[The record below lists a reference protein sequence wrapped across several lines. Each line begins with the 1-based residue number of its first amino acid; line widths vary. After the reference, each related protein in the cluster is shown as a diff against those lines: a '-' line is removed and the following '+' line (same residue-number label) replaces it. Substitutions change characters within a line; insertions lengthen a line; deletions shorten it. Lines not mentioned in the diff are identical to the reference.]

1 MSVTMQEAAARK
13 AQKSGVTARRIQ
25 AYSILVAW
33 AVVILIFT
41 LLLPDTFLSV
51 QNFTA
56 IANSKTATV
65 LLTLGLIFALAA
77 GEFDLSIGA
86 SLSLGAAVPAWLYS
100 VHGIPV
106 VAGVGIALVAA
117 VLFGFLNGFL
127 SVRYAIPSLVV
138 TLGTG
143 TALLGL
149 VAGLVGNSTISVKG
163 DWWNDFVSH
172 KTFGLYTS
180 FWFVL
185 VVAFIVWYVLQHT
198 PVGRHLYFVGQG
210 REVARLAG
218 IRVNSYRYSSL
229 VISAT
234 LGALAGAVLL
244 GNTGAVQAR
253 VGQAFILA
261 AFAAAFLGSTAIVPG
276 RFNAWGTVVA
286 VYFIETGITGLQLL
300 GFQAWVSDVFYGTAL
315 VVGVLVA
322 TLATR
327 LRSRLSARSTS
338 EERKQE

>member
-1 MSVTMQEAAARK
+1 MSLTTTSGEAREKARR
-13 AQKSGVTARRIQ
+13 SGVVARRVQ

-33 AVVILIFT
+33 AIVILVFT
-41 LLLPDTFLSV
+41 LLLPETFLTV

-86 SLSLGAAVPAWLYS
+86 ALSLGAAIPAWLYT
-100 VHGIPV
+100 VHGTPV
-106 VAGVGIALVAA
+106 LIGIAIAVAA
-117 VLFGFLNGFL
+117 AALMGALNALL
-127 SVRYAIPSLVV
+127 SVRYNIPSLVV

-143 TALLGL
+143 TAVIGL
-149 VAGLVGNSTISVKG
+149 VAGIVGNSTISIKG
-163 DWWNDFVSH
+163 DWWNDFMSH
-172 KTFGLYTS
+172 RTFGLYTS
-180 FWFVL
+180 FWIVL
-185 VVAFIVWYVLQHT
+185 LIALIIWYILQHT

-218 IRVNSYRYSSL
+218 IRVNAYRYSALITS
-229 VISAT
+229 ST

-253 VGQAFILA
+253 VGQVFILA

-327 LRSRLSARSTS
+327 LRSRLSARST
-338 EERKQE
+338 

>member
-1 MSVTMQEAAARK
+1 MSLTTGSAVASEQARR
-13 AQKSGVTARRIQ
+13 SGVVARLVQ

-33 AVVILIFT
+33 AILILIFT
-41 LLLPDTFLSV
+41 LLLPDTFFTL

-86 SLSLGAAVPAWLYS
+86 ALSLGAAIPAWLYTEY
-100 VHGIPV
+100 GIPV
-106 VAGVGIALVAA
+106 LIGIAVALLA
-117 VLFGFLNGFL
+117 AALMGSLNALL
-127 SVRYAIPSLVV
+127 SVRYNIASLVV

-143 TALLGL
+143 TAVIGL
-149 VAGLVGNSTISVKG
+149 VAGIVGNSTISIRG
-163 DWWNDFVSH
+163 DWWNEVLAH
-172 KTFGLYTS
+172 RTLGLYTS
-180 FWFVL
+180 FWIVL
-185 VVAFIVWYVLQHT
+185 LIAFIIWYILQHT
-198 PVGRHLYFVGQG
+198 PIGRHLYFVGQS

-218 IRVNSYRYSSL
+218 IRVNAYRYSALITS
-229 VISAT
+229 ST
-234 LGALAGAVLL
+234 LGALAGAFLL

-253 VGQAFILA
+253 IGQFFILA

-300 GFQAWVSDVFYGTAL
+300 GLQAWVSDVFYGTAL

-327 LRSRLSARSTS
+327 LRSRLSERSTL
-338 EERKQE
+338 

>member
-1 MSVTMQEAAARK
+1 MPSATIKIEAREKAR
-13 AQKSGVTARRIQ
+13 QSGVMARRVQ

-33 AVVILIFT
+33 AVLILVFT
-41 LLLPDTFLSV
+41 LLLPDTFLTV

-86 SLSLGAAVPAWLYS
+86 ALSLGAAIPAWLYD
-100 VHGIPV
+100 VYGTPVLIGI
-106 VAGVGIALVAA
+106 LVALLA
-117 VLFGFLNGFL
+117 AALMGTLNALL
-127 SVRYAIPSLVV
+127 SVRYSIPSLVV

-143 TALLGL
+143 TAVIGL
-149 VAGLVGNSTISVKG
+149 VAGIVGNSTISIRG
-163 DWWNDFVSH
+163 DWWNVVLTH
-172 KTFGLYTS
+172 RTFGLYTS
-180 FWFVL
+180 FW
-185 VVAFIVWYVLQHT
+185 IVMLIALIIWYILQQT
-198 PVGRHLYFVGQG
+198 PIGRHLYFVGQG

-218 IRVNSYRYSSL
+218 IRVNAYRYAAL
-229 VISAT
+229 ITSAT
-234 LGALAGAVLL
+234 LGCLAGAFLL
-244 GNTGAVQAR
+244 GNTGAIQAR
-253 VGQAFILA
+253 IGQFFILA

-300 GFQAWVSDVFYGTAL
+300 GLQAWVSDVFYGTAL

-327 LRSRLSARSTS
+327 LRSRLSARST
-338 EERKQE
+338 

>member
-1 MSVTMQEAAARK
+1 MSLTTGSAVARER
-13 AQKSGVTARRIQ
+13 ARRSGVVARRVQ

-33 AVVILIFT
+33 AILILIFT
-41 LLLPDTFLSV
+41 LLLPDTFLTL

-86 SLSLGAAVPAWLYS
+86 ALSVGAAIPAWLYNTYGTP
-100 VHGIPV
+100 VLLGIF
-106 VAGVGIALVAA
+106 IALISAA
-117 VLFGFLNGFL
+117 LMGSLNALL
-127 SVRYAIPSLVV
+127 SVRYNIPSLVV

-143 TALLGL
+143 TAVIGL
-149 VAGLVGNSTISVKG
+149 VAGIVGTSTISIRG
-163 DWWNDFVSH
+163 DWWNEVLAH
-172 KTFGLYTS
+172 RTLGLYTS
-180 FWFVL
+180 FWLVL
-185 VVAFIVWYVLQHT
+185 LIAFIIWYILQHT
-198 PVGRHLYFVGQG
+198 PVGRHLYFVGQS

-218 IRVNSYRYSSL
+218 IRVNAYRYSALITS
-229 VISAT
+229 ST
-234 LGALAGAVLL
+234 LGALAGAFLL

-253 VGQAFILA
+253 IGQFFILA

-300 GFQAWVSDVFYGTAL
+300 GLQAWVSDVFYGTAL

-327 LRSRLSARSTS
+327 LRSRLSERSTL
-338 EERKQE
+338 

>member
-1 MSVTMQEAAARK
+1 MPSATIKIEAREKAR
-13 AQKSGVTARRIQ
+13 QSGVMARRVQ

-33 AVVILIFT
+33 AVLILVFT
-41 LLLPDTFLSV
+41 LLLPDTFLTV

-86 SLSLGAAVPAWLYS
+86 ALSLGAAIPAWLYD
-100 VHGIPV
+100 VYGTPVLIGI
-106 VAGVGIALVAA
+106 LVALMA
-117 VLFGFLNGFL
+117 AALMGTLNALL
-127 SVRYAIPSLVV
+127 SVRYSFPSLVV

-143 TALLGL
+143 TAVIGL
-149 VAGLVGNSTISVKG
+149 VAGIVGNSTISIRG
-163 DWWNDFVSH
+163 DWWNVVLTH
-172 KTFGLYTS
+172 RTFGLYTS
-180 FWFVL
+180 FW
-185 VVAFIVWYVLQHT
+185 IVMLIALIIWYILQQT
-198 PVGRHLYFVGQG
+198 PIGRHLYFVGQG

-218 IRVNSYRYSSL
+218 IRVNAYRYAAL
-229 VISAT
+229 ITSAT
-234 LGALAGAVLL
+234 LGCLAGAFLL
-244 GNTGAVQAR
+244 GNTGAIQAR
-253 VGQAFILA
+253 IGQFFILA

-300 GFQAWVSDVFYGTAL
+300 GLQAWVSDVFYGTAL

-327 LRSRLSARSTS
+327 LRSRLSARST
-338 EERKQE
+338 

>member
-1 MSVTMQEAAARK
+1 MSLTTASSEAREKARR
-13 AQKSGVTARRIQ
+13 SGVVARRVQ

-33 AVVILIFT
+33 AILILIFT
-41 LLLPDTFLSV
+41 LLLPDTFLTV

-86 SLSLGAAVPAWLYS
+86 ALSLGAAIPAWLYT
-100 VHGIPV
+100 VHGTPV
-106 VAGVGIALVAA
+106 LIGIAIAIVAA
-117 VLFGFLNGFL
+117 GLMGALNAL
-127 SVRYAIPSLVV
+127 LAVRYNIPSLVV

-143 TALLGL
+143 TAVIGL
-149 VAGLVGNSTISVKG
+149 VAGIVGNSTISIKG
-163 DWWNDFVSH
+163 DWWNDFMSH
-172 KTFGLYTS
+172 RTFGLYTS
-180 FWFVL
+180 FWLVL
-185 VVAFIVWYVLQHT
+185 LIALIIWYVLQHT
-198 PVGRHLYFVGQG
+198 PIGRHLYFVGQG

-218 IRVNSYRYSSL
+218 IRVSAYRYSAL
-229 VISAT
+229 ITSAAM
-234 LGALAGAVLL
+234 GALAGAVLL

-253 VGQAFILA
+253 VGQVFILA

-300 GFQAWVSDVFYGTAL
+300 GLQAWVSDVFYGSAL

-327 LRSRLSARSTS
+327 LRSRLSARST
-338 EERKQE
+338 

>member
-1 MSVTMQEAAARK
+1 MSLTTTSSEAREKARR
-13 AQKSGVTARRIQ
+13 SGVVARRVQ

-33 AVVILIFT
+33 ALLILVFT
-41 LLLPDTFLSV
+41 LLLPDTFLTV
-51 QNFTA
+51 QNFTT

-86 SLSLGAAVPAWLYS
+86 ALSLGAAIPAWLFT
-100 VHGIPV
+100 VHGTPV
-106 VAGVGIALVAA
+106 VVGIVVAVALA
-117 VLFGFLNGFL
+117 VLLGALNALL
-127 SVRYAIPSLVV
+127 SVRYNIPSLVV

-143 TALLGL
+143 TAVIGL
-149 VAGLVGNSTISVKG
+149 VAGVVGNTTISIRG
-163 DWWNDFVSH
+163 EWWNTFLTH
-172 KTFGLYTS
+172 RTFGFYTS
-180 FWFVL
+180 FWIVIAIA
-185 VVAFIVWYVLQHT
+185 VVIWYILQHT
-198 PVGRHLYFVGQG
+198 PIGRHLYFVGQG

-218 IRVNSYRYSSL
+218 IRVNAYRYWAL
-229 VISAT
+229 ITSAT

-253 VGQAFILA
+253 IGQFFILA

-300 GFQAWVSDVFYGTAL
+300 GLQAWVTDVFYGTAL

-327 LRSRLSARSTS
+327 LRSRLSARST
-338 EERKQE
+338 

>member
-1 MSVTMQEAAARK
+1 MPSATIKIEAREKAR
-13 AQKSGVTARRIQ
+13 QSGVMARRVQ

-33 AVVILIFT
+33 AVLILVFT
-41 LLLPDTFLSV
+41 LLLPDTFLTV

-86 SLSLGAAVPAWLYS
+86 ALSLGAAIPAWLYD
-100 VHGIPV
+100 VYGTPVLIGI
-106 VAGVGIALVAA
+106 LVALMA
-117 VLFGFLNGFL
+117 AALMGTLNALL
-127 SVRYAIPSLVV
+127 SVRYSIPSLVV

-143 TALLGL
+143 TAVIGL
-149 VAGLVGNSTISVKG
+149 VAGIVGNSTISIRG
-163 DWWNDFVSH
+163 DWWNVVLTH
-172 KTFGLYTS
+172 RTFGLYTS
-180 FWFVL
+180 FW
-185 VVAFIVWYVLQHT
+185 IVMLIALIIWYILQQT
-198 PVGRHLYFVGQG
+198 PIGRHLYFVGQG

-218 IRVNSYRYSSL
+218 IRVNAYRYAAL
-229 VISAT
+229 ITSAT
-234 LGALAGAVLL
+234 LGCLAGAFLL
-244 GNTGAVQAR
+244 GNTGAIQAR
-253 VGQAFILA
+253 IGQFFILA

-286 VYFIETGITGLQLL
+286 VYFLETGITGLQLL
-300 GFQAWVSDVFYGTAL
+300 GLQAWVSDVFYGTAL

-327 LRSRLSARSTS
+327 LRSRLSARST
-338 EERKQE
+338 

>member
-1 MSVTMQEAAARK
+1 MSLTTTSAEAREKARR
-13 AQKSGVTARRIQ
+13 SGVVARRVQ

-33 AVVILIFT
+33 ALLILVFT
-41 LLLPDTFLSV
+41 LLMPDTFLTV

-86 SLSLGAAVPAWLYS
+86 ALSLGAAIPAWMFTVYGTP
-100 VHGIPV
+100 VIIGIV
-106 VAGVGIALVAA
+106 LAIGLAALLGA
-117 VLFGFLNGFL
+117 LNALL
-127 SVRYAIPSLVV
+127 SVRYNIPSLVV

-143 TALLGL
+143 TAVIGL
-149 VAGLVGNSTISVKG
+149 VAGIVGNSTISIRG
-163 DWWNDFVSH
+163 DWWNTVLTH
-172 KTFGLYTS
+172 RTFGLYTS
-180 FWFVL
+180 FWAVILIAFV
-185 VVAFIVWYVLQHT
+185 IWYILQHT
-198 PVGRHLYFVGQG
+198 PIGRHLYFVGQG

-218 IRVNSYRYSSL
+218 IRVNGYRYGAL
-229 VISAT
+229 ITSAT
-234 LGALAGAVLL
+234 MGALAGAVLL

-253 VGQAFILA
+253 IGQFFILA

-300 GFQAWVSDVFYGTAL
+300 GLQAWVSDVFYGTAL

-327 LRSRLSARSTS
+327 LRSRLSARST
-338 EERKQE
+338 

>member
-1 MSVTMQEAAARK
+1 MSLTTTSTEAREK
-13 AQKSGVTARRIQ
+13 ARRSGAVARRVQ

-33 AVVILIFT
+33 ALLILVFT
-41 LLLPDTFLSV
+41 LLLPDTFLTV

-86 SLSLGAAVPAWLYS
+86 ALSMGAAIPAWMFT
-100 VHGIPV
+100 VHGTPV
-106 VAGVGIALVAA
+106 IIGIAVAVVLA
-117 VLFGFLNGFL
+117 VLLGSLNALL
-127 SVRYAIPSLVV
+127 SVRYNIPSLVV

-143 TALLGL
+143 TAVIGL
-149 VAGLVGNSTISVKG
+149 VAGIVGNSTISIRG
-163 DWWNDFVSH
+163 DWWNTVLTH
-172 KTFGLYTS
+172 RTFGLYTS
-180 FWFVL
+180 FWAVILIAFV
-185 VVAFIVWYVLQHT
+185 IWYILQHT
-198 PVGRHLYFVGQG
+198 PIGRHLYFVGQG

-218 IRVNSYRYSSL
+218 IRVNSYRYGAL
-229 VISAT
+229 ITSAT

-253 VGQAFILA
+253 IGQFFILA

-300 GFQAWVSDVFYGTAL
+300 GLQAWVSDVFYGTAL

-327 LRSRLSARSTS
+327 LRSRLSARST
-338 EERKQE
+338 

>member
-1 MSVTMQEAAARK
+1 MSLTTGSAVASEQARR
-13 AQKSGVTARRIQ
+13 SGVVARRVQ

-33 AVVILIFT
+33 AILILIFT
-41 LLLPDTFLSV
+41 LMLPDTFLTL

-86 SLSLGAAVPAWLYS
+86 ALSLGAAIPAWLYTEY
-100 VHGIPV
+100 GIPV
-106 VAGVGIALVAA
+106 LIGIAVALLA
-117 VLFGFLNGFL
+117 AALMGSLNALL
-127 SVRYAIPSLVV
+127 SVRYNIASLVV

-143 TALLGL
+143 TAVIGL
-149 VAGLVGNSTISVKG
+149 VAGIVGNSTISIRG
-163 DWWNDFVSH
+163 DWWNEVLAH
-172 KTFGLYTS
+172 RTLGLYTS
-180 FWFVL
+180 FWIVL
-185 VVAFIVWYVLQHT
+185 LIAFIIWYILQHT
-198 PVGRHLYFVGQG
+198 PIGRHLYFVGQS

-218 IRVNSYRYSSL
+218 IRVNAYRYSALITS
-229 VISAT
+229 ST
-234 LGALAGAVLL
+234 LGALAGAFLL

-253 VGQAFILA
+253 IGQFFILA

-300 GFQAWVSDVFYGTAL
+300 GLQAWVSDVFYGTAL

-327 LRSRLSARSTS
+327 LRSRLSERSTL
-338 EERKQE
+338 

>member
-1 MSVTMQEAAARK
+1 MPSATIKIEAREKAR
-13 AQKSGVTARRIQ
+13 QSGVMARRIQ

-33 AVVILIFT
+33 AVLILVFT
-41 LLLPDTFLSV
+41 LLLPDTFLTV

-86 SLSLGAAVPAWLYS
+86 ALSLGAAIPAWLYD
-100 VHGIPV
+100 VYGTPVLIGI
-106 VAGVGIALVAA
+106 LVALMA
-117 VLFGFLNGFL
+117 AALMGTLNALL
-127 SVRYAIPSLVV
+127 SVRYSIPSLVV

-143 TALLGL
+143 TAVIGL
-149 VAGLVGNSTISVKG
+149 VAGIVGNSTISIRG
-163 DWWNDFVSH
+163 DWWNVVLTH
-172 KTFGLYTS
+172 RTFGLYTS
-180 FWFVL
+180 FW
-185 VVAFIVWYVLQHT
+185 IVMLIALIIWYILQQT
-198 PVGRHLYFVGQG
+198 PIGRHLYFVGQG

-218 IRVNSYRYSSL
+218 IRVNAYRYAAL
-229 VISAT
+229 ITSAT
-234 LGALAGAVLL
+234 LGCLAGAFLL
-244 GNTGAVQAR
+244 GNTGAIQAR
-253 VGQAFILA
+253 IGQFFILA

-300 GFQAWVSDVFYGTAL
+300 GLQAWVSDVFYGTAL

-327 LRSRLSARSTS
+327 LRSRLSARST
-338 EERKQE
+338 

>member
-1 MSVTMQEAAARK
+1 MSLTTTSSEAKEKARH
-13 AQKSGVTARRIQ
+13 SGVVARRIQ

-33 AVVILIFT
+33 ALLILVFT
-41 LLLPDTFLSV
+41 LLLPDTFLTV

-86 SLSLGAAVPAWLYS
+86 ALSLGAAIPAWLFT
-100 VHGIPV
+100 VHGVPV
-106 VAGVGIALVAA
+106 VIGILVAIALAA
-117 VLFGFLNGFL
+117 LLGALNALL
-127 SVRYAIPSLVV
+127 SVRYNIPSLVV

-143 TALLGL
+143 TAVIGL
-149 VAGLVGNSTISVKG
+149 VAGVVGNSTISIRG
-163 DWWNDFVSH
+163 DWWNTVLTH
-172 KTFGLYTS
+172 RTLGLYTS
-180 FWFVL
+180 FWAVL
-185 VVAFIVWYVLQHT
+185 FIALIIWYVLQHT
-198 PVGRHLYFVGQG
+198 PIGRHLYFVGQG

-218 IRVNSYRYSSL
+218 IRVNAYRYSAL
-229 VISAT
+229 ITSAT
-234 LGALAGAVLL
+234 LSALAGAVLL

-253 VGQAFILA
+253 IGQFFILA

-300 GFQAWVSDVFYGTAL
+300 GLQAWVSDVFYGSAL

-327 LRSRLSARSTS
+327 LRSRLSARST
-338 EERKQE
+338 

>member
-1 MSVTMQEAAARK
+1 MPSATIKIEAREKAR
-13 AQKSGVTARRIQ
+13 QSGVMARRVQ

-33 AVVILIFT
+33 AFLILVFT
-41 LLLPDTFLSV
+41 LLLPDTFLTI

-86 SLSLGAAVPAWLYS
+86 ALSLGAAIPAWLYD
-100 VHGIPV
+100 VYGTPVLIGI
-106 VAGVGIALVAA
+106 LVALMA
-117 VLFGFLNGFL
+117 AALMGALNALL
-127 SVRYAIPSLVV
+127 SVRYSIPSLVV

-143 TALLGL
+143 TAVIGL
-149 VAGLVGNSTISVKG
+149 VAGIVGNSTISIRG
-163 DWWNDFVSH
+163 DWWNEVLTH
-172 KTFGLYTS
+172 RTFGLYTS
-180 FWFVL
+180 FW
-185 VVAFIVWYVLQHT
+185 IVMLIALIIWYILQQT
-198 PVGRHLYFVGQG
+198 PIGRHLYFVGQG

-218 IRVNSYRYSSL
+218 IRVNAYRYAAL
-229 VISAT
+229 ITSAT
-234 LGALAGAVLL
+234 LGCLAGAFLL
-244 GNTGAVQAR
+244 GNTGAIQAR
-253 VGQAFILA
+253 IGQFFILA

-300 GFQAWVSDVFYGTAL
+300 GLQAWVSDVFYGTAL

-327 LRSRLSARSTS
+327 LRSRLSARSN
-338 EERKQE
+338 

>member
-1 MSVTMQEAAARK
+1 MSLTTGSAVASEQARR
-13 AQKSGVTARRIQ
+13 SGVVARRVQ

-33 AVVILIFT
+33 AILIFT
-41 LLLPDTFLSV
+41 LMLPDTFLTL

-86 SLSLGAAVPAWLYS
+86 ALSLGAAIPAWLYTEY
-100 VHGIPV
+100 GIPV
-106 VAGVGIALVAA
+106 LIGIAVALLA
-117 VLFGFLNGFL
+117 AALMGSLNALL
-127 SVRYAIPSLVV
+127 SVRYNIASLVV

-143 TALLGL
+143 TAVIGL
-149 VAGLVGNSTISVKG
+149 VAGIVGNSTISIRG
-163 DWWNDFVSH
+163 DWWNEVLAH
-172 KTFGLYTS
+172 RTLGLYTS
-180 FWFVL
+180 FWIVL
-185 VVAFIVWYVLQHT
+185 LIAFIIWYILQHT
-198 PVGRHLYFVGQG
+198 PIGRHLYFVGQS

-218 IRVNSYRYSSL
+218 IRVNAYRYSALITS
-229 VISAT
+229 ST
-234 LGALAGAVLL
+234 LGALAGAFLL

-253 VGQAFILA
+253 IGQFFILA

-286 VYFIETGITGLQLL
+286 VSFIETGITGLQLL
-300 GFQAWVSDVFYGTAL
+300 GLQAWVSDVFYGTAL

-327 LRSRLSARSTS
+327 LRSRLSERSTL
-338 EERKQE
+338 

>member
-1 MSVTMQEAAARK
+1 MPSATIKIEAREKAR
-13 AQKSGVTARRIQ
+13 QSGVMARRVQ

-33 AVVILIFT
+33 AVLILVFT
-41 LLLPDTFLSV
+41 LLLPDTFLTV

-86 SLSLGAAVPAWLYS
+86 ALSLGAAIPAWLYD
-100 VHGIPV
+100 VYGTPVLIGI
-106 VAGVGIALVAA
+106 LVALMA
-117 VLFGFLNGFL
+117 AALMGTLNALL
-127 SVRYAIPSLVV
+127 SVRYSIPSLVV

-143 TALLGL
+143 TAVIGL
-149 VAGLVGNSTISVKG
+149 VAGIVGNSTISIRG
-163 DWWNDFVSH
+163 DWWNVVLTH
-172 KTFGLYTS
+172 RTFGLYTS
-180 FWFVL
+180 FW
-185 VVAFIVWYVLQHT
+185 IVMLIALIIWYILQQT
-198 PVGRHLYFVGQG
+198 PIGRHLYFVGQG

-218 IRVNSYRYSSL
+218 IRVNAYRYAAL
-229 VISAT
+229 ITSAT
-234 LGALAGAVLL
+234 LGCLAGAFLL
-244 GNTGAVQAR
+244 GNTGAIQAR
-253 VGQAFILA
+253 IGQFFILA

-300 GFQAWVSDVFYGTAL
+300 GLQAWVSDVFYGTAL

-327 LRSRLSARSTS
+327 LRSRLSARST
-338 EERKQE
+338 

>member
-1 MSVTMQEAAARK
+1 MPSATIKIEAREKAR
-13 AQKSGVTARRIQ
+13 QSGVMARRVQ

-33 AVVILIFT
+33 AFLILVFT
-41 LLLPDTFLSV
+41 LLLPDTFLTI

-86 SLSLGAAVPAWLYS
+86 ALSLGAAIPAWLYD
-100 VHGIPV
+100 VYGTPVLIGI
-106 VAGVGIALVAA
+106 LVALMA
-117 VLFGFLNGFL
+117 AALMGALNALL
-127 SVRYAIPSLVV
+127 SVRYSIPSLVV

-143 TALLGL
+143 TAVIGL
-149 VAGLVGNSTISVKG
+149 VAGIVGNSTISIRG
-163 DWWNDFVSH
+163 DWWNVVLTH
-172 KTFGLYTS
+172 RTFGLYTS
-180 FWFVL
+180 FW
-185 VVAFIVWYVLQHT
+185 IVMLIALIIWYILQQT
-198 PVGRHLYFVGQG
+198 PIGRHLYFVGQG

-218 IRVNSYRYSSL
+218 IRVNAYRYAAL
-229 VISAT
+229 ITSAT
-234 LGALAGAVLL
+234 LGCLAGAFLL
-244 GNTGAVQAR
+244 GNTGAIQAR
-253 VGQAFILA
+253 IGQFFILA

-300 GFQAWVSDVFYGTAL
+300 GLQAWVSDVFYGTAL

-327 LRSRLSARSTS
+327 LRSRLSARST
-338 EERKQE
+338 

>member
-1 MSVTMQEAAARK
+1 MPSATIKIEAREKAR
-13 AQKSGVTARRIQ
+13 QSGVMARRVQ

-33 AVVILIFT
+33 AVLILVFT
-41 LLLPDTFLSV
+41 LLLPDTFLTV

-86 SLSLGAAVPAWLYS
+86 ALSLGAAIPAWLYD
-100 VHGIPV
+100 VYGTPVLIGI
-106 VAGVGIALVAA
+106 LVALMA
-117 VLFGFLNGFL
+117 AALMGALNALL
-127 SVRYAIPSLVV
+127 SVRYSIPSLVV

-143 TALLGL
+143 TAVIGL
-149 VAGLVGNSTISVKG
+149 VAGIVGNSTISIRG
-163 DWWNDFVSH
+163 DWWNVVLTH
-172 KTFGLYTS
+172 RTFGLYTS
-180 FWFVL
+180 FW
-185 VVAFIVWYVLQHT
+185 IVMLIALIIWYILQQT
-198 PVGRHLYFVGQG
+198 PIGRHLYFVGQG

-218 IRVNSYRYSSL
+218 IRVNAYRYSAL
-229 VISAT
+229 ITSAT
-234 LGALAGAVLL
+234 LGCLAGAFLL
-244 GNTGAVQAR
+244 GNTGAIQAR
-253 VGQAFILA
+253 IGQFFILA

-300 GFQAWVSDVFYGTAL
+300 GLQAWVSDVFYGTAL

-327 LRSRLSARSTS
+327 LRSRLSARST
-338 EERKQE
+338 

>member
-1 MSVTMQEAAARK
+1 MSLTTTSTEVREKAR
-13 AQKSGVTARRIQ
+13 KSGVVARRVQ

-33 AVVILIFT
+33 AILILIFT
-41 LLLPDTFLSV
+41 LLLPDTFLTV
-51 QNFTA
+51 QNLTA

-86 SLSLGAAVPAWLYS
+86 ALSVGAAIPAWLFTVYG
-100 VHGIPV
+100 VPV
-106 VAGVGIALVAA
+106 MVGILIALLIGA
-117 VLFGFLNGFL
+117 LLGLLNGAL
-127 SVRYAIPSLVV
+127 TVRYNIPSLVV

-143 TALLGL
+143 TAVIGL
-149 VAGLVGNSTISVKG
+149 VAGLVGNSTISIKG
-163 DWWNDFVSH
+163 DWWNDFLSH
-172 KTFGLYTS
+172 RTFGFYTS
-180 FWFVL
+180 FWLVL
-185 VVAFIVWYVLQHT
+185 LIAMVIWYILQHT
-198 PVGRHLYFVGQG
+198 PIGRHLYFVGQG

-218 IRVNSYRYSSL
+218 IRVNAYRYSALITST
-229 VISAT
+229 T
-234 LGALAGAVLL
+234 LGALAGAFLL

-300 GFQAWVSDVFYGTAL
+300 GLQAWVSDVFYGTAL

-327 LRSRLSARSTS
+327 LRSRLSARSS
-338 EERKQE
+338 

>member
-1 MSVTMQEAAARK
+1 MSLTTASTEAREKARR
-13 AQKSGVTARRIQ
+13 SGVVARRVQ

-33 AVVILIFT
+33 AILILVFT
-41 LLLPDTFLSV
+41 LLLPDTFLTV

-65 LLTLGLIFALAA
+65 LLTLGLIFALSA

-86 SLSLGAAVPAWLYS
+86 SLSLGAAVPAWLYTA
-100 VHGIPV
+100 HGVPVIIGILIAV
-106 VAGVGIALVAA
+106 VAAM
-117 VLFGFLNGFL
+117 LFGLLNGTL
-127 SVRYAIPSLVV
+127 SVRFNIPSLVV
-138 TLGTG
+138 TLGSG
-143 TALLGL
+143 TALIGL
-149 VAGLVGNSTISVKG
+149 VAGLVGNSTISIKG
-163 DWWNDFVSH
+163 DWWNEFLTH
-172 KTFGLYTS
+172 RTFGFYTS
-180 FWFVL
+180 FWIVL
-185 VVAFIVWYVLQHT
+185 VIAFVIWYILQHT
-198 PVGRHLYFVGQG
+198 PIGRHLYFVGQG

-218 IRVNSYRYSSL
+218 IRVNAYRYSSL
-229 VISAT
+229 IISAT
-234 LGALAGAVLL
+234 MGALAGAMLL

-327 LRSRLSARSTS
+327 LRSRLSARST
-338 EERKQE
+338 

>member
-1 MSVTMQEAAARK
+1 MPSATIKIEAREKAR
-13 AQKSGVTARRIQ
+13 QSGVMARRVQ

-33 AVVILIFT
+33 AVLILVFT
-41 LLLPDTFLSV
+41 LLLPDTFLTV

-86 SLSLGAAVPAWLYS
+86 ALSLGAAIPAWLYD
-100 VHGIPV
+100 VYGTPVLIGI
-106 VAGVGIALVAA
+106 LVALMA
-117 VLFGFLNGFL
+117 AALMGALNALL
-127 SVRYAIPSLVV
+127 SVRYSIPSLVV

-143 TALLGL
+143 TAVIGL
-149 VAGLVGNSTISVKG
+149 VAGIVGNSTISIRG
-163 DWWNDFVSH
+163 DWWNVVLTH
-172 KTFGLYTS
+172 RTFGLYTS
-180 FWFVL
+180 FW
-185 VVAFIVWYVLQHT
+185 IVMLIALIIWYILQQT
-198 PVGRHLYFVGQG
+198 PIGRHLYFVGQG

-218 IRVNSYRYSSL
+218 IRVNAYRYAAL
-229 VISAT
+229 ITSAT
-234 LGALAGAVLL
+234 LGCLAGAFLL
-244 GNTGAVQAR
+244 GNTGAIQAR
-253 VGQAFILA
+253 IGQFFILA

-300 GFQAWVSDVFYGTAL
+300 GLQAWVSDVFYGTAL

-327 LRSRLSARSTS
+327 LRSRLSARST
-338 EERKQE
+338 

>member
-1 MSVTMQEAAARK
+1 VPSATIKIEAREKAR
-13 AQKSGVTARRIQ
+13 QSGVMARRVQ

-33 AVVILIFT
+33 AVLILVFT
-41 LLLPDTFLSV
+41 LLLPDTFLTV

-86 SLSLGAAVPAWLYS
+86 ALSLGAAIPAWLYD
-100 VHGIPV
+100 VYGTPVLIGI
-106 VAGVGIALVAA
+106 LVALMA
-117 VLFGFLNGFL
+117 AALMGALNALL
-127 SVRYAIPSLVV
+127 SVRYSIPSLVV

-143 TALLGL
+143 TAVIGL
-149 VAGLVGNSTISVKG
+149 VAGIVGNSTISIRG
-163 DWWNDFVSH
+163 DWWNVVLTH
-172 KTFGLYTS
+172 RTFGLYTS
-180 FWFVL
+180 FW
-185 VVAFIVWYVLQHT
+185 IVMLIALIIWYILQQT
-198 PVGRHLYFVGQG
+198 PIGRHLYFVGQG

-218 IRVNSYRYSSL
+218 IRVNAYRYAAL
-229 VISAT
+229 ITSAT
-234 LGALAGAVLL
+234 LGCLAGAFLL
-244 GNTGAVQAR
+244 GNTGAIQAR
-253 VGQAFILA
+253 IGQFFILA

-300 GFQAWVSDVFYGTAL
+300 GLQAWVSDVFYGTAL

-327 LRSRLSARSTS
+327 LRSRLSARST
-338 EERKQE
+338 

>member
-1 MSVTMQEAAARK
+1 MSLTAASAEAQERARR
-13 AQKSGVTARRIQ
+13 SGVVALRVQ

-33 AVVILIFT
+33 AILILIFT
-41 LLLPDTFLSV
+41 FLLPDTFLSL

-86 SLSLGAAVPAWLYS
+86 ALSLGAAIPAWLFA
-100 VHGIPV
+100 VHGVPV
-106 VAGVGIALVAA
+106 VIGIAAA
-117 VLFGFLNGFL
+117 VGCAAILGTLNGFL
-127 SVRYAIPSLVV
+127 TVRYNIPSLVV

-143 TALLGL
+143 TAVIGL
-149 VAGLVGNSTISVKG
+149 VAGLVGNSTISIRG
-163 DWWNDFVSH
+163 DWWNTVMTH
-172 KTFGLYTS
+172 RTFGLYTS
-180 FWFVL
+180 FWL
-185 VVAFIVWYVLQHT
+185 VIIVAFIIWYVLQHT
-198 PVGRHLYFVGQG
+198 PIGRHLYFVGQS

-218 IRVNSYRYSSL
+218 IRVSAYRY
-229 VISAT
+229 
-234 LGALAGAVLL
+234 GALITSSTMGAFAGAVLL

-253 VGQAFILA
+253 IGQFFILA

-300 GFQAWVSDVFYGTAL
+300 GLQAWVSDVFYGTAL

-327 LRSRLSARSTS
+327 LRSRLSARST
-338 EERKQE
+338 

>member
-1 MSVTMQEAAARK
+1 MPSATIKIEAREKAR
-13 AQKSGVTARRIQ
+13 QSGVMARRVQ

-33 AVVILIFT
+33 AVLILVFT
-41 LLLPDTFLSV
+41 LLLPDTFLTV

-86 SLSLGAAVPAWLYS
+86 ALSLGAAIPAWLYD
-100 VHGIPV
+100 VYGTPVLIGI
-106 VAGVGIALVAA
+106 LVALMA
-117 VLFGFLNGFL
+117 AALMGALNALL
-127 SVRYAIPSLVV
+127 SVRYNIASLVV

-143 TALLGL
+143 TAVIGL
-149 VAGLVGNSTISVKG
+149 VAGIVGNSTISIRG
-163 DWWNDFVSH
+163 DWWNVVLTH
-172 KTFGLYTS
+172 RTFGLYTS
-180 FWFVL
+180 FW
-185 VVAFIVWYVLQHT
+185 IVMLIALIIWYILQQT
-198 PVGRHLYFVGQG
+198 PIGRHLYFVGQG

-218 IRVNSYRYSSL
+218 IRVNAYRYAAL
-229 VISAT
+229 ITSAT
-234 LGALAGAVLL
+234 LGCLAGAFLL
-244 GNTGAVQAR
+244 GNTGAIQAR
-253 VGQAFILA
+253 VGQFFILA

-300 GFQAWVSDVFYGTAL
+300 GLQAWVSDVFYGTAL

-327 LRSRLSARSTS
+327 LRSRLSARST
-338 EERKQE
+338 